1 MNVESIIFSV
11 LFLFSVFCPN
21 CIYIQFYRKRL
32 FVQMEPV
39 DVAGILQ
46 MAGDAD
52 LMTHN
57 RSQAYVKY
65 QGPAP
70 DQV

>member
-1 MNVESIIFSV
+1 MLSLLYFQFFFCLVFFV
-11 LFLFSVFCPN
+11 LFVYTYSF
-21 CIYIQFYRKRL
+21 IEKRL

>member
-1 MNVESIIFSV
+1 MLSLLYFQFFFCLVFFVLIVYTYSFVE
-11 LFLFSVFCPN
+11 
-21 CIYIQFYRKRL
+21 KRL

>member
-1 MNVESIIFSV
+1 MLSLLYFQFFFCLVFFV
-11 LFLFSVFCPN
+11 LIVYTYSFTE
-21 CIYIQFYRKRL
+21 KRL

>member
-1 MNVESIIFSV
+1 MLSLLYFQLFFCLVFFV
-11 LFLFSVFCPN
+11 LIVYTCSF
-21 CIYIQFYRKRL
+21 IEKRL

-70 DQV
+70 GQV

>member
-1 MNVESIIFSV
+1 
-11 LFLFSVFCPN
+11 
-21 CIYIQFYRKRL
+21 
-32 FVQMEPV
+32 MEPV